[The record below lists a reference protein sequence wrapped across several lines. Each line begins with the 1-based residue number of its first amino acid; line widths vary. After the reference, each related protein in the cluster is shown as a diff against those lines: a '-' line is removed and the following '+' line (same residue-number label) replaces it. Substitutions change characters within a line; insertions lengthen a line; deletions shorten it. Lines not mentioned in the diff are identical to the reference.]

1 MLSITTNE
9 RNGIMNLITDRS
21 TLAKN
26 PAYKEYPADILNNEI
41 FMQMNMAQRGL
52 YWTLRMFCWRNV
64 TVSYSWEELSR
75 LLGIKREALEKLMA
89 DGHIEKFFK
98 PDDDLKRMY
107 CPDLEAY
114 RNELLEKAKK
124 REEAGRKAAEK
135 QMRDRRNGN
144 ANTGDKGSDMNGTD
158 NDPDEIT
165 NGYLVRTLN

>member
-1 MLSITTNE
+1 
-9 RNGIMNLITDRS
+9 MNVITDRS

-52 YWTLRMFCWRNV
+52 YWTLRMFCWRNG

-75 LLGIKREALEKLMA
+75 LLGIKREALEKLTA
-89 DGHIEKFFK
+89 DGNVEKFFK
-98 PDDDLKRMY
+98 PTDDLKRMY
-107 CPDLEAY
+107 CPDIEAY

-135 QMRDRRNGN
+135 QLRDRRNGN
-144 ANTGDKGSDMNGTD
+144 AQTGDMGTDMNSTDYDGTM
-158 NDPDEIT
+158 
-165 NGYLVRTLN
+165 NGYLVRALN

>member
-1 MLSITTNE
+1 
-9 RNGIMNLITDRS
+9 
-21 TLAKN
+21 
-26 PAYKEYPADILNNEI
+26 
-41 FMQMNMAQRGL
+41 
-52 YWTLRMFCWRNV
+52 
-64 TVSYSWEELSR
+64 
-75 LLGIKREALEKLMA
+75 
-89 DGHIEKFFK
+89 
-98 PDDDLKRMY
+98 MY

-144 ANTGDKGSDMNGTD
+144 ANTGDKGSDMNRTD